1 MVGSAS
7 DLKNTHKVDINEK
20 RRGKQKFATFYVIDI
35 VEKFAFFLG
44 NANLF
49 PEIDLERKSS
59 GSEAGTNDVKKDQ

>member
-20 RRGKQKFATFYVIDI
+20 RRGKQKFATYYDI
-35 VEKFAFFLG
+35 VEKFALFLG
-44 NANLF
+44 NANLS

-59 GSEAGTNDVKKDQ
+59 GSEAGTNDVKKD